1 MPDPHGNLGFTSRPI
16 TFARPFTL
24 PGMPAP
30 HAPGTFELRQ
40 TREALE
46 PPLGLDLSFPWTA
59 FRTDTV
65 ILIPSGSGVEAWPVS
80 GDELKGL
87 VEADSASQAL

>member
-1 MPDPHGNLGFTSRPI
+1 M
-16 TFARPFTL
+16 AV
-24 PGMPAP
+24 A
-30 HAPGTFELRQ
+30 HAPGTFEARE

-65 ILIPSGSGVEAWPVS
+65 IMIPSGSGMEAWPVT
-80 GDELKGL
+80 GDELAAL
-87 VEADSASQAL
+87 VERDARL